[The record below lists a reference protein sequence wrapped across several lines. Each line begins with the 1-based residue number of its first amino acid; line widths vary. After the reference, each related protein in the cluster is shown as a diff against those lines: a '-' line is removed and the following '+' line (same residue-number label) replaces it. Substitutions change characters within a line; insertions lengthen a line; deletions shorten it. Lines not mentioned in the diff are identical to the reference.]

1 VRKRIV
7 NILKYVLALSLLTY
21 VVWSN
26 WGDPRGTAGKIIVG
40 AAEGQGKLS
49 GTVVDYQADDSIR
62 IRTSNGEEYD
72 FALKPKGKTKVV
84 NADGLPLADGQEVK
98 QGETVTVADVSRGL
112 AYVWKRHVIERQPIH
127 AGFLALAFVF
137 GLSALMLTFL
147 RWYILVRAV
156 DLPFRLAD
164 AIRLGFIGF
173 FFNTLMPG
181 SVGGDAIKAWFLAHE
196 QTSRRT
202 TAVATVIMDRVIAL
216 WALVWFVALLGSA
229 FWLGGLIEGKGS
241 DECKQVVTIALAIVG
256 TTFAGWVILT
266 LLPDSRAEVFAGRL
280 AKLPKVGHA
289 AAEFWR
295 AAWVYHRRPK
305 TVFGVLMFTWLGHIG
320 FILAFYCSM
329 RTLCDDGPGQEPSL
343 MQHFLI
349 VPIGMVIQA
358 IPLFPGGAGIGE
370 LGYGLLYQWLGY
382 SEASGVLGSLVQ
394 RVLYW
399 FIAALGLVVYLRMR
413 STLPANETA
422 VEMAAAEA

>member
-1 VRKRIV
+1 MRKRIV
-7 NILKYVLALSLLTY
+7 NLLKYALAIALMTY

-40 AAEGQGKLS
+40 TSEPGKVS
-49 GTVVDYQADDSIR
+49 GTVVAYQPDDSLSIR
-62 IRTSNGEEYD
+62 DGDGHETE
-72 FALKPKGKTKVV
+72 FALKPGGKTKVV
-84 NADGLPLADGQEVK
+84 NADDAPLSDGETVRV
-98 QGETVTVADVSRGL
+98 GETVTVADVSRGL
-112 AYVWKRHVIERQPIH
+112 AYVWKRHVVERHPIH
-127 AGFLALAFVF
+127 AEFLALAFAV
-137 GLSALMLTFL
+137 GLSALILTFL

-156 DLPFRLAD
+156 DLPFRVAD

-181 SVGGDAIKAWFLAHE
+181 SVGGDAIKAWFLARE
-196 QTSRRT
+196 QKSRQT

-229 FWLGGLIEGKGS
+229 FWLGDLIEGKGS
-241 DECKQVVTIALAIVG
+241 DECKLVVTIALAIVG
-256 TTFAGWVILT
+256 TTFVGWLILS
-266 LLPDSRAEVFAGRL
+266 LLPDARADVFAGRL
-280 AKLPKVGHA
+280 EKLPKVGHA
-289 AAEFWR
+289 AGEFWR

-305 TVFGVLMFTWLGHIG
+305 TVFGVLVFTWLGHIG
-320 FILAFYCSM
+320 FILAFYFSM
-329 RTLCDDGPGQEPSL
+329 RTICDEGPGQEVPSL
-343 MQHFLI
+343 LQHFLI

-370 LGYGLLYQWLGY
+370 LGYGLLYQWLGR

-399 FIAALGLVVYLRMR
+399 FIAVLGYVVYRRMR
-413 STLPANETA
+413 AALPADEAA
-422 VEMAAAEA
+422 VELAAAEA